1 MRLTLE
7 QEGRMVCTPIRT
19 IQCEFCVAEHLGT
32 RNPASLRSLRSQSVT
47 LRRIKTP
54 FILWSIEGINFDRI
68 ALKHIEAKHPKVPI
82 WYIRATVR
90 EPELII
96 KLNGNW
102 KYYRRL
108 LDSDKYLCVVLY
120 MKYGKGRVKTAY
132 IVEKP

>member
-1 MRLTLE
+1 MKLIFKLLLLLLLCGGSGSYTRLEKVSANL
-7 QEGRMVCTPIRT
+7 Q
-19 IQCEFCVAEHLGT
+19 
-32 RNPASLRSLRSQSVT
+32 AS
-47 LRRIKTP
+47 LRRIKEP
-54 FILWSIEGINFDRI
+54 FVVWSIEGVNFDRI

-90 EPELII
+90 EPQLII